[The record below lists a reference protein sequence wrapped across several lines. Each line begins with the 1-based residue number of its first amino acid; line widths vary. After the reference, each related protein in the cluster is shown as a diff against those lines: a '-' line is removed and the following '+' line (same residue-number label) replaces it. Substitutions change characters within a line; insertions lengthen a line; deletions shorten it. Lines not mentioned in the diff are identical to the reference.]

1 MGIGTRSSYWK
12 LNGKG
17 KSAGM
22 NNEDILQLEAEATD
36 KNEWKREITKKLHQ
50 KVARGSENLSI
61 YKVPKNLRK
70 VKDEAYNSRVV
81 SIGPFHLGNHAL
93 VAMRHHKWHYM
104 QYFFA
109 RIEDHQ
115 QSLQCLEVCT
125 NAIYDLDEKVRGCYS
140 EKIDHIDKN
149 ALAEIMLLD
158 GCFILELFL
167 RYDQH
172 LNMKLEDESDPIF
185 NSAWMIAALRHDLI
199 LLENQIPFL
208 ILKSLYDAMKSH
220 LKGTPN
226 SVTSLALKFFE
237 MNQKSTKEE
246 PDTKNH
252 HLLHLLHKFYLPNL
266 DSTTTDH
273 QLKRS
278 VTEIRPG
285 HMSISVS
292 MELTS
297 HIQYVSAIN
306 LTSGIPRPEQ
316 AAATNI
322 KTWGFNFSASNL
334 LRAGIEFEKG
344 LSEDHLLNITFVKG
358 IIRIPPVDIHLTSDS
373 LFRNLIAFEQCSLRS
388 THHITSYLILMK
400 SLISSTRDIKL
411 LRERGIIN
419 LLNHNSV
426 GDQEYFTEFKTI
438 LDMVVV
444 KDFCFGKLCDQVNA
458 YCKSWLP
465 LRKHKISTRVR
476 FRRHI
481 NFLYRTYFS
490 SPWSIISFVAAV
502 ALFVLTVIQTYYSIH
517 SH

>member
-1 MGIGTRSSYWK
+1 SSYWK

-17 KSAGM
+17 KSAERS
-22 NNEDILQLEAEATD
+22 NEDILQLEAEATD

-50 KVARGSENLSI
+50 KVATGSENLNI

-70 VKDEAYNSRVV
+70 VKDEAYNSRIV

-104 QYFFA
+104 QYFYA
-109 RIEDHQ
+109 RIEDHP

-125 NAIYDLDEKVRGCYS
+125 NAIYDLDEKVHGCYS

-149 ALAEIMLLD
+149 VLAEIMLLD
-158 GCFILELFL
+158 VALYWNF
-167 RYDQH
+167 
-172 LNMKLEDESDPIF
+172 S
-185 NSAWMIAALRHDLI
+185 SALRHDLI
-199 LLENQIPFL
+199 LLENQIPFF

-266 DSTTTDH
+266 DSITTNH
-273 QLKRS
+273 QLKR
-278 VTEIRPG
+278 R
-285 HMSISVS
+285 
-292 MELTS
+292 
-297 HIQYVSAIN
+297 
-306 LTSGIPRPEQ
+306 IPRPEQ

-388 THHITSYLILMK
+388 THHITRI
-400 SLISSTRDIKL
+400 
-411 LRERGIIN
+411 
-419 LLNHNSV
+419 
-426 GDQEYFTEFKTI
+426 
-438 LDMVVV
+438 
-444 KDFCFGKLCDQVNA
+444 
-458 YCKSWLP
+458 
-465 LRKHKISTRVR
+465 
-476 FRRHI
+476 
-481 NFLYRTYFS
+481 
-490 SPWSIISFVAAV
+490 
-502 ALFVLTVIQTYYSIH
+502 
-517 SH
+517 

>member
-1 MGIGTRSSYWK
+1 MS
-12 LNGKG
+12 
-17 KSAGM
+17 
-22 NNEDILQLEAEATD
+22 NEDILQLEAEATD

-50 KVARGSENLSI
+50 KVATGSENLSI

-93 VAMRHHKWHYM
+93 VAMRHHKWQYM

-149 ALAEIMLLD
+149 VLAEIMLLD

-199 LLENQIPFL
+199 LLENQIPFF

-266 DSTTTDH
+266 DSTTTNH

-278 VTEIRPG
+278 GSRI
-285 HMSISVS
+285 
-292 MELTS
+292 
-297 HIQYVSAIN
+297 YVLFCGSRN
-306 LTSGIPRPEQ
+306 GSL
-316 AAATNI
+316 
-322 KTWGFNFSASNL
+322 
-334 LRAGIEFEKG
+334 EKG
-344 LSEDHLLNITFVKG
+344 LDG
-358 IIRIPPVDIHLTSDS
+358 IRK
-373 LFRNLIAFEQCSLRS
+373 F
-388 THHITSYLILMK
+388 
-400 SLISSTRDIKL
+400 
-411 LRERGIIN
+411 
-419 LLNHNSV
+419 
-426 GDQEYFTEFKTI
+426 
-438 LDMVVV
+438 
-444 KDFCFGKLCDQVNA
+444 LC
-458 YCKSWLP
+458 K
-465 LRKHKISTRVR
+465 K
-476 FRRHI
+476 
-481 NFLYRTYFS
+481 
-490 SPWSIISFVAAV
+490 
-502 ALFVLTVIQTYYSIH
+502 FVLK
-517 SH
+517 

>member
-1 MGIGTRSSYWK
+1 MGSSHWK

-17 KSAGM
+17 KSAERS
-22 NNEDILQLEAEATD
+22 NEDVLQLEAEATD
-36 KNEWKREITKKLHQ
+36 KKEWKQEITKKLHQ
-50 KVARGSENLSI
+50 KVATGSENLNI

-70 VKDEAYNSRVV
+70 VKDEAYNSRIV

-104 QYFFA
+104 QYFYA
-109 RIEDHQ
+109 RIEVHP

-125 NAIYDLDEKVRGCYS
+125 NAIYDLDEKVHGCYS

-149 ALAEIMLLD
+149 VLAEIMLLD

-199 LLENQIPFL
+199 LLENQIPFF

-220 LKGTPN
+220 LKVLQRSDLVISQSQ
-226 SVTSLALKFFE
+226 SV
-237 MNQKSTKEE
+237 
-246 PDTKNH
+246 
-252 HLLHLLHKFYLPNL
+252 
-266 DSTTTDH
+266 
-273 QLKRS
+273 
-278 VTEIRPG
+278 
-285 HMSISVS
+285 
-292 MELTS
+292 ELTS
-297 HIQYVSAIN
+297 HIQHVSTIH

-322 KTWGFNFSASNL
+322 KTWGFDFSASNL

-344 LSEDHLLNITFVKG
+344 LSEDHLLNIIKG

-373 LFRNLIAFEQCSLRS
+373 LFRNLLAFEQCSLRS

-419 LLNHNSV
+419 LLNHSSV

-465 LRKHKISTRVR
+465 WSKHKITTRVR

-481 NFLYRTYFS
+481 NFLYCTYFS
-490 SPWSIISFVAAV
+490 SPWSIISSVAAV

-517 SH
+517 SR